1 MMSMFNGRI
10 VRILGKLLEKK
21 VIHPYKEVSDANNLA
36 GHGGRNILEF
46 GHAGTQGCVLYKWRI
61 SCVALY
67 YVRRNF
73 NLSLHPQ
80 CNSLIT
86 GEYFEIV
93 GTVQGS
99 ILIALRYIEMG
110 DNIGTPKPVPYLD
123 ISSNVPDL
131 GLVNDVIDLTHRKAN
146 RHIFGLS
153 S

>member
-1 MMSMFNGRI
+1 MSDSSTTMSDSGSPTPEDAQFEYITSGDLSPRINSGMMSMFNGRI

-21 VIHPYKEVSDANNLA
+21 DTGDGIFLSSDMQELKVVCSIN
-36 GHGGRNILEF
+36 G
-46 GHAGTQGCVLYKWRI
+46 
-61 SCVALY
+61 
-67 YVRRNF
+67 
-73 NLSLHPQ
+73 

-110 DNIGTPKPVPYLD
+110 DNV
-123 ISSNVPDL
+123 DL